1 MHTGAMQK
9 RRLHG
14 RRSGSRRL
22 LGELLEAGVSACRA
36 QVCRLHSKR
45 AAAGWLQPEG
55 PARGRLSLGRADD
68 LVRHTARRATHAW
81 IQLASRNMPVL
92 RGEPSSAL
100 TRRAFLAPAAP
111 GAYLLCYPFDA
122 SLLLLRG
129 AFAQEHPDEMRKAG
143 YTAAD
148 LLDAGVDLWQLG
160 RAGAFTV
167 AELRQHREDL
177 DATSL
182 REAGFPPGKF
192 ERSGFGVQDLLDAG
206 FTVAEVGEAG
216 FTPKEID
223 LILNPKKKK
232 GKPARKK

>member
-1 MHTGAMQK
+1 
-9 RRLHG
+9 
-14 RRSGSRRL
+14 
-22 LGELLEAGVSACRA
+22 
-36 QVCRLHSKR
+36 
-45 AAAGWLQPEG
+45 
-55 PARGRLSLGRADD
+55 
-68 LVRHTARRATHAW
+68 
-81 IQLASRNMPVL
+81 
-92 RGEPSSAL
+92 
-100 TRRAFLAPAAP
+100 
-111 GAYLLCYPFDA
+111 
-122 SLLLLRG
+122 
-129 AFAQEHPDEMRKAG
+129 MRKAG

-223 LILNPKKKK
+223 LILNPKK
-232 GKPARKK
+232 